1 MMSERELRKT
11 IRFIRDLFWILL
23 SSICCAVSICGIVT
37 NDRLMTNIPIVIFM
51 FFVGIYIA
59 VGNDDEDE

>member
-1 MMSERELRKT
+1 MSERELRKT

-23 SSICCAVSICGIVT
+23 SAICCGVSICGIVD
-37 NDRLMTNIPIVIFM
+37 NNRLMTSIPIVVFM